1 MDKLKISFIGAG
13 NMACSLIG
21 GLIADGKT
29 ATDIN
34 ITDINTE
41 QLNTLQQHF
50 GVNIC
55 QSNVEATE
63 AADIL
68 VLAVKPQVLK
78 QVAEEIHD
86 SVQKKQPLV
95 ISIAAGIQEKDINR
109 WLGDDVAIVRTM
121 PNTPSLIQTG
131 ASGLYANNKVS
142 SEQRNIA
149 ETIMRAVG
157 VAVWVD
163 NEQQMDAV
171 TAISG
176 SGPAYYFLFME
187 AMQTAGQELGLDA
200 ETARLLTL
208 QTAVGATK
216 MALESDDDCATLRQR
231 VTSPGGTTEQALRT
245 FEEGGLRQLIKQAV
259 TAAVKRSQE
268 LAKILGENHS
278 GEKHT

>member
-29 ATDIN
+29 PADIN
-34 ITDINTE
+34 ITDNNTE
-41 QLNTLQQHF
+41 QLNKLQQHF
-50 GVNIC
+50 GVNVC
-55 QSNVEATE
+55 QSNIEATE

-78 QVAEEIHD
+78 QVTEEI
-86 SVQKKQPLV
+86 SETVQCKQPLIV
-95 ISIAAGIQEKDINR
+95 SIAAGVQEKDINR
-109 WLGDDVAIVRTM
+109 WLGNNVAIVRTM

-131 ASGLYANNKVS
+131 ATGLYANDKVS

-163 NEQQMDAV
+163 SEKQMDAV

-187 AMQTAGQELGLDA
+187 AMEAAGRELGLDT

-216 MALESDDDCATLRQR
+216 MALESSEDCATLRQR

-245 FEEGGLRQLIKQAV
+245 FEEGDLRQLIKQAV
-259 TAAVKRSQE
+259 TAAAKRSQE
-268 LAKILGENHS
+268 LAKILGEDTHD
-278 GEKHT
+278 